1 MSAPPDPA
9 AAGSLDRTGYDL
21 LLALQQQ
28 PGCPVCG
35 VTQAA
40 VGRGLEA
47 ISYEAVNDPGAR
59 ERLRASFAY
68 CAVHG
73 RQWWEL
79 QNTLGTAIIYRD
91 MCNAARTLIEQA
103 APSESAGGRLR
114 SLLRGVGGSDAGRA
128 LARALRPQ
136 APCPGCR
143 QSAETETAACASFAA
158 ALKEAAFFDA
168 FAAHAVGLC
177 LPHLRAVAARMND
190 AALVARL
197 AQAHVARLAATEAD
211 LSEVVRKYDYRFN
224 REPHGAEFE
233 APLRSIEQMGGRL
246 PTLLNEPAAPG
257 AEN

>member
-1 MSAPPDPA
+1 LSPPPDPP

-21 LLALQQQ
+21 RLALQQ

-40 VGRGLEA
+40 VGRQLEA

-59 ERLRASFAY
+59 ERLRASFGY
-68 CAVHG
+68 CAAHG

-91 MCNAARTLIEQA
+91 MCNAARTIIEQA
-103 APSESAGGRLR
+103 GAGGGAGGRLR
-114 SLLRGVGGSDAGRA
+114 ALLRAAGGSDAGRA

-143 QSAETETAACASFAA
+143 QTAESEASACVSFAT
-158 ALKEAAFFDA
+158 ALKEPSFFDA

-177 LPHLRAVAARMND
+177 LPHLRNVAARIGD
-190 AALVARL
+190 PALVARM

-211 LSEVVRKYDYRFN
+211 LSEVIRKYDYRFN
-224 REPHGAEFE
+224 REPHGPEFE

-246 PTLLNEPAAPG
+246 PTLLNGPAAP
-257 AEN
+257 AADS